1 MTYVP
6 FLKTAEEELTPA
18 IPMLSMGK
26 GRQLPCGVLRQ
37 VSTEASQWAGR
48 QDWAMLL
55 HMPKEK
61 GVGKKEAWQDNTLII
76 QNISDPLSK
85 ISEQTYICNS
95 LLGKLEHLINISA
108 ICLHLLFFF

>member
-1 MTYVP
+1 
-6 FLKTAEEELTPA
+6 
-18 IPMLSMGK
+18 
-26 GRQLPCGVLRQ
+26 
-37 VSTEASQWAGR
+37 
-48 QDWAMLL
+48 MLL

-108 ICLHLLFFF
+108 ICLHLLFFFKVSN